1 MSTKHL
7 TCTWPLEASSTFQY
21 YCYHYYYYY
30 KEKGFFFIVM
40 FFLGHVL
47 KISLLDKLLQT
58 AKTGQFP
65 SQPEN
70 EQHCLN

>member
-1 MSTKHL
+1 
-7 TCTWPLEASSTFQY
+7 
-21 YCYHYYYYY
+21 
-30 KEKGFFFIVM
+30 M